1 MHIELTTQAAPQDAA
16 ALSAAIVGFNHA
28 LVPGLE
34 PIEAEVRFFVFA
46 RNGDGAVVGGIR
58 AACYWNTLHV
68 ELLWMSDAMRG
79 AGTGRAVIERAEA
92 FAREQGCQLALVH
105 TTSWQA
111 RPFYE
116 KCGYT
121 CIATI
126 PDRPR
131 GHTSYTLHKRLD
143 VSAAENPEAA

>member
-1 MHIELTTQAAPQDAA
+1 MGLRIELATAASAEDART
-16 ALSAAIVGFNHA
+16 LSDGIVAFNHETI
-28 LVPGLE
+28 PDLE
-34 PIEAEVRFFVFA
+34 PISAEVRFFVLVRDDA
-46 RNGDGAVVGGIR
+46 GALVGGLR
-58 AACYWNTLHV
+58 GACYWNTLHV

-116 KCGYT
+116 KCGYA
-121 CIATI
+121 CLATV
-126 PDRPR
+126 DDLPR
-131 GHTSYTLHKRLD
+131 DHATHFLHKRL
-143 VSAAENPEAA
+143 